1 MLTEKAQDEL
11 RRLSVEIRI
20 LEETAQALQSR
31 MNVTNAVIQDLTYA
45 DSTLT
50 GLEEKSEGSELLI
63 PIGGNSYI
71 RAALQNPDKVI
82 VGMGAGVSMEKT
94 SEEAKMIIKKRLENL
109 EKAKTSIQQR
119 FTSVAQKINEDQ
131 IKLNE
136 MISKFRE
143 PS

>member
-1 MLTEKAQDEL
+1 MTEKAQDEL

-94 SEEAKMIIKKRLENL
+94 SEEAKTIIKKRLENL

-131 IKLNE
+131 VKLNE
-136 MISKFRE
+136 LISKFRE

>member
-1 MLTEKAQDEL
+1 MTEKAQDEL

-31 MNVTNAVIQDLTYA
+31 MNVTNAVIQDLAYA

-82 VGMGAGVSMEKT
+82 VGMGAGVSMDKT

-109 EKAKTSIQQR
+109 EKARTSIQQR
-119 FTSVAQKINEDQ
+119 FASVAQKINEDQ
-131 IKLNE
+131 AKLNE
-136 MISKFRE
+136 SISKFRE

>member
-1 MLTEKAQDEL
+1 MTEKAQDEL

-45 DSTLT
+45 DSALT

-94 SEEAKMIIKKRLENL
+94 SEEAKTIIKKRLENL

-131 IKLNE
+131 VKLNE
-136 MISKFRE
+136 LISKFRE